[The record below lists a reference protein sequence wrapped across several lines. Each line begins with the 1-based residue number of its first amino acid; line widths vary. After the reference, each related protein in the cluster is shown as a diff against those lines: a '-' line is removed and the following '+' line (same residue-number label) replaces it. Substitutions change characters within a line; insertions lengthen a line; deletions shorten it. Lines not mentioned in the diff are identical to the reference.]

1 MSCSCVD
8 WLTSSDEFLHLVS
21 FILKVVLG
29 SGSTA
34 LMQQSIK
41 KDRFIPLRKT
51 DLIQACLDDGRLSS
65 EQLNP
70 FKALCQLIVSTL
82 HFEYHQILEELKDS
96 YAPFDPNS
104 DTLSVIELTDDMLQ
118 LKQNNFSSRFIQVL
132 NAANFEKVT
141 DQDLQEALQEESVF
155 KVRLAVEFADFADV
169 VFYRR
174 GEFQQTET
182 ISKFWGLRKQN
193 ISFTNYDKVA
203 VYIKFKDADYFNQT
217 KSTSLNFEPGSTI
230 IKLFQNV
237 PKADLEMLFPNSQV
251 RMRTIDKAIIGGSAL
266 VGGAVVLVT
275 KLGASLLVLAGLFG
289 YWLGFSSKEIAIN
302 SQQLIALGIGAGV
315 LGGFIFKE
323 WSKFKN
329 RKLRFMKALADNLYF
344 KNLDNN
350 SGVFHHLIDSAEEEE
365 CKEAILAY
373 YFLVTHGRPL
383 TSEQLDTEVEQW
395 FTEQFY
401 FQIDF
406 EIADALA
413 KLVRFGIVKFKDGE
427 YSALPI
433 RAAQIQL
440 DAQWDTMFNFSKT
453 PFLE

>member
-1 MSCSCVD
+1 
-8 WLTSSDEFLHLVS
+8 
-21 FILKVVLG
+21 
-29 SGSTA
+29 
-34 LMQQSIK
+34 MQQSIK

-51 DLIQACLDDGRLSS
+51 DLIQACLDDGRLST
-65 EQLNP
+65 EQRGA
-70 FKALCQLIVSTL
+70 FKTLSQLIVSTL
-82 HFEYHQILEELKDS
+82 HFEYHHILEELKDS

-104 DTLSVIELTDDMLQ
+104 DTLAITQLTDEILQ
-118 LKQNNFSSRFIQVL
+118 TKQDIFTDRFTQVL

-141 DQDLQEALQEESVF
+141 DQDLQEALSEESLF
-155 KVRLAVEFADFADV
+155 KVRLAVEFEDFADV

-174 GEFQQTET
+174 GEYQQTET
-182 ISKFWGLRKQN
+182 ISKFWGLLKQK
-193 ISFTNYDKVA
+193 ITFTNYDKVA
-203 VYIKFKDADYFNQT
+203 VYIKFKDADYFNQQKRT
-217 KSTSLNFEPGSTI
+217 ATNFEPGFADPGSTI

-251 RMRTIDKAIIGGSAL
+251 RMRTIDKAIIVGSAL

-275 KLGASLLVLAGLFG
+275 KLGASLLVLAGLLS
-289 YWLGFSSKEIAIN
+289 YWFGFSRQDVTIN
-302 SQQLIALGIGAGV
+302 TQQLIALGIGAGV

-350 SGVFHHLIDSAEEEE
+350 SGFFHNLIDSAEEEE

-373 YFLVTHGRPL
+373 YFLVTIGGAM
-383 TSEQLDTEVEQW
+383 TSEQLDKNIEQW
-395 FTEQFY
+395 FSEQFD

-413 KLVRFGIVKFKDGE
+413 KLERFGIVKSNDDQ
-427 YSALPI
+427 YVALSI
-433 RAAQIQL
+433 SAAQLQL
-440 DAQWDTMFNFSKT
+440 DTQWDGLFNF
-453 PFLE
+453 

>member
-1 MSCSCVD
+1 
-8 WLTSSDEFLHLVS
+8 
-21 FILKVVLG
+21 
-29 SGSTA
+29 
-34 LMQQSIK
+34 MQQSIK
-41 KDRFIPLRKT
+41 KDRFIPLRKS
-51 DLIQACLDDGRLSS
+51 DLIQTCLDDGRLSS
-65 EQLNP
+65 DQLNG
-70 FKALCQLIVSTL
+70 FKILCQLIVSKL

-104 DTLSVIELTDDMLQ
+104 DTLPVTNLTGEVL
-118 LKQNNFSSRFIQVL
+118 LAKQSNFTARFTQVL

-141 DQDLQEALQEESVF
+141 DQDLQEALQEESLF
-155 KVRLAVEFADFADV
+155 KVRLAVEFEDFEDV

-174 GEFQQTET
+174 GEYQQTET
-182 ISKFWGLRKQN
+182 LSKFWGLLKQK
-193 ISFTNYDKVA
+193 ITFTNYDKVA
-203 VYIKFKDADYFNQT
+203 VYIKFKDANYFNQRKT
-217 KSTSLNFEPGSTI
+217 TTVNFEPGSTI

-266 VGGAVVLVT
+266 VGGTVVLVT
-275 KLGASLLVLAGLFG
+275 KLGASMLVLAGLFG
-289 YWLGFSSKEIAIN
+289 YWLGLSDKEVTIN
-302 SQQLIALGIGAGV
+302 TQELIAMGIGAGV

-350 SGVFHHLIDSAEEEE
+350 AGVFHHLIDSAEEEE

-373 YFLVTHGRPL
+373 YFLVTHEESM
-383 TSEQLDTEVEQW
+383 TSEQLDNKIEHW
-395 FTEQFY
+395 FEEKFE

-413 KLVRFGIVKFKDGE
+413 KLERFGIVKSHDGQ
-427 YSALPI
+427 YTALPI
-433 RAAQIQL
+433 KAAQAQL
-440 DAQWDTMFNFSKT
+440 DEQWDALFQFS
-453 PFLE
+453 